1 MSAVNGAAG
10 EMGVRM
16 AAAVDARLWGKSRGL
31 PGSYPVVCHLL
42 DTAAVAGAL
51 WDVTLTDEARDR
63 VASQLGASVTAC
75 RQWLCLWAGL
85 HDIGKIS
92 PPFQA
97 MVPGVFKG
105 LADDPTYQGAAG
117 SEKERLRHDVAGH
130 WALTQ
135 ILAEWGYPQTR
146 TPSRSPHHQVAQLLG
161 GHHGC
166 FHRAL
171 EPKHLRDPVGW
182 MPGLGGSGWEIQRRE
197 HADAVRRLIGG
208 DEAVPVPQGAL
219 PADVAVRLL
228 GLIVVADWL
237 ASQETVIERR
247 MPAESWQAG
256 ESELRQH
263 WDLAVS
269 EARTIVGSARLG
281 VARFHERGF
290 DEQFPFPP
298 NDLQASL
305 ADELTHLTAGGGG
318 GLLLVT
324 APTGDGKTEAALH
337 AASVMARVS
346 GASGLFFALPTMA
359 TADAMFDRVADFAEG
374 NVGGDRALTLLHS
387 MAWLSDAYAQAAVP
401 AVVDGLGAT
410 VADGHSGTD
419 AGRWLRGGKRGLLAP
434 LGAGTI
440 DQALTG
446 VLPVRYN
453 VLRLLGLSNKVF
465 VVDEA
470 HAYGPWMHSLLVRL
484 LEWLGAM
491 GTPVVLL
498 SATLAGRA
506 ATSLVDAYR
515 RGCGF
520 CDPSVVESVYP
531 GWLYVDAAT
540 GDVSPPRPVTSGRSR
555 TVRLQIES
563 VKWGTGGGQAMDG
576 TEPGTRNAALIK
588 HLEPVVSDG
597 GCALVC
603 CTTVAEAQQTYR
615 LLQTRFPE
623 LAGEPNGLSL
633 LHSRYPAQ
641 RRREITDA
649 CEEAFGKPRPGDM
662 EGRRPHRA
670 ILVATQVVEQSLDL
684 DFDLVV
690 SDLAPLSQLLQ
701 RAGRCMRHDRGSR
714 PGWVGEDPRL
724 VILEPVVDARITV
737 PRTWGTV
744 YDTALLQRTSVLLR
758 ESQPTGIA
766 VPSDV
771 QRLVDAV
778 YAEDF
783 ADRLPEAAAA
793 ELRRLDAAREASG
806 LAEEQL
812 AAMTA
817 VPPPTGLLDLSR
829 LSDAGL
835 GLLDEALVTT
845 RLGADSE
852 RAVCIFRRP
861 GGDFTLDPEGR
872 IPVPGSGSSGNRK
885 LATDEVRLVMRQ
897 TVPVPG
903 RWLSQRGADQ
913 ELPAGWAGHPVLADL
928 VVLRMSP
935 TPAQLLAG
943 DPPGSS
949 WSCQVGDQTLTMADI
964 GLRRS

>member
-1 MSAVNGAAG
+1 
-10 EMGVRM
+10 M
-16 AAAVDARLWGKSRGL
+16 APTAVDARLWGKNRGL
-31 PGSYPVVCHLL
+31 TGPYPVVCHLL

-63 VASQLGASVTAC
+63 VAGRLGVSVTVC
-75 RQWLCLWAGL
+75 RQWLSLWAGL

-97 MVPGVFKG
+97 MVPNVFKE
-105 LADDPTYQGAAG
+105 LKDDPAYGRVAG
-117 SEKERLRHDVAGH
+117 SEEEPLRHDVAGH

-135 ILAEWGYPQTR
+135 VLADWGYPQAR

-171 EPKHLRDPVGW
+171 EPKHLRDPAGW
-182 MPGLGGSGWEIQRRE
+182 MPGLGGSGWVVQRRE
-197 HADAVRRLIGG
+197 HADAVRGLVGG
-208 DEAVPVPQGAL
+208 GEVLPVPEGPL
-219 PADVAVRLL
+219 PADVAVRFL

-237 ASQETVIERR
+237 VSQETVIERR
-247 MPAESWQAG
+247 LPGKSWQAG
-256 ESELRQH
+256 ENELRQH
-263 WDLAVS
+263 WDMAVS
-269 EARTIVGSARLG
+269 EARSVVGAARLG
-281 VARFHERGF
+281 VARFPQRAFG
-290 DEQFPFPP
+290 EQFPFLP

-305 ADELTHLTAGGGG
+305 AEELPHLTAGGGA

-337 AASVMARVS
+337 AASVMARAS
-346 GASGLFFALPTMA
+346 GASGLYFALPTMA
-359 TADAMFDRVADFAEG
+359 TADAMFGRVASFAEC

-401 AVVDGLGAT
+401 ASTVGLGAT

-470 HAYGPWMHSLLVRL
+470 HAYGPWMHSLLLRL

-520 CDPSVVESVYP
+520 RDATAVEPVYP
-531 GWLYVDAAT
+531 GWLYVDALSGT
-540 GDVSPPRPVTSGRSR
+540 VSPPKPVTSGRSR

-563 VKWGTGGGQAMDG
+563 AGWDTGAETLDSAA
-576 TEPGTRNAALIK
+576 PGTRSAALIR

-603 CTTVAEAQQTYR
+603 CTTVAEAQRTYR

-623 LAGEPNGLSL
+623 LAGEPNGMSL

-641 RRREITDA
+641 RRREITEA
-649 CEEAFGKPRPGDM
+649 CEEAFGKPRSGDVA
-662 EGRRPHRA
+662 GRRPHRA

-684 DFDLVV
+684 DFDLVL
-690 SDLAPLSQLLQ
+690 SDLAPLAQLLQ
-701 RAGRCMRHDRGSR
+701 RVGRCMRHDRGTR
-714 PGWVGEDPRL
+714 PSWIGEDPRL
-724 VILEPVVDARITV
+724 VILEPAVDGRITV
-737 PRTWGTV
+737 PRSWGTV

-783 ADRLPEAAAA
+783 AERLPEAAAA
-793 ELRRLDAAREASG
+793 ELRQLDARREASG

-852 RAVCIFRRP
+852 RAVCLFQRP
-861 GGDFTLDPEGR
+861 DGDFTLDPTGR
-872 IPVPGSGSSGNRK
+872 VPVPGSDGRK
-885 LATDEVRLVMRQ
+885 LSAADVRLVMRQ

-903 RWLSQRGADQ
+903 RWLAQRGPDEEPPDGWVDQ
-913 ELPAGWAGHPVLADL
+913 PVLADL

-935 TPAQLLAG
+935 TPEQLLAG
-943 DPPGSS
+943 DPPGGS
-949 WSCQVGDQTLTMADI
+949 WSCRVGGQTLTMSDI